1 MKKLIIVSLSLLS
14 ISCSSNS
21 TPECADE
28 VVKRTAIEILN
39 ENIKEVLTKEYVSKN
54 YNYEDTYAYALDN
67 GLDLEKYPDE
77 ERKKIEKKAE
87 NYATTILSKSKVIN
101 IRTDKLEDDIK
112 KCSCS
117 ADIENSE
124 LSKIEIDYTAQYTE
138 DQNNK
143 VYVELS
149 YNIK

>member
-1 MKKLIIVSLSLLS
+1 MKKLIILSLSFLS

-77 ERKKIEKKAE
+77 ERKKIEKKRE
-87 NYATTILSKSKVIN
+87 K
-101 IRTDKLEDDIK
+101 
-112 KCSCS
+112 
-117 ADIENSE
+117 
-124 LSKIEIDYTAQYTE
+124 
-138 DQNNK
+138 
-143 VYVELS
+143 
-149 YNIK
+149 

>member
-1 MKKLIIVSLSLLS
+1 MKKLIILSLSFLS

-77 ERKKIEKKAE
+77 ERKKKEKK
-87 NYATTILSKSKVIN
+87 S
-101 IRTDKLEDDIK
+101 RKLRNNNFEQ
-112 KCSCS
+112 
-117 ADIENSE
+117 IESY
-124 LSKIEIDYTAQYTE
+124 KYT
-138 DQNNK
+138 NR
-143 VYVELS
+143 
-149 YNIK
+149 